1 MTYARKAP
9 EQSPFVCIL
18 VTTDGSR
25 RFRTAVMADDEDEV
39 REKAGRI
46 AGDMIGRIEVETVYS
61 IAGPVGSE
69 VVRERDNAPSAA
81 VA

>member
-25 RFRTAVMADDEDEV
+25 RFRTAVMADDEEEA
-39 REKAGRI
+39 REKASRI
-46 AGDMIGRIEVETVYS
+46 AGDMIGRIEVEAVYS
-61 IAGPVGSE
+61 IAGPVA
-69 VVRERDNAPSAA
+69 RDQASVAA
-81 VA
+81 H

>member
-25 RFRTAVMADDEDEV
+25 RFRTAVMADDEEEA
-39 REKAGRI
+39 REKASRI
-46 AGDMIGRIEVETVYS
+46 AGDMIGRIEVEAVYS
-61 IAGPVGSE
+61 IAGPVA
-69 VVRERDNAPSAA
+69 RDQAS
-81 VA
+81 VATR